1 MKKTLKIFV
10 RISSK
15 NSVSAHFNSKLQ
27 KAATASATEEARKLA
42 HLQTL

>member
-1 MKKTLKIFV
+1 MSKTQDFCLDFV
-10 RISSK
+10 QESA
-15 NSVSAHFNSKLQ
+15 SAHFNSKLQ

>member
-1 MKKTLKIFV
+1 MKKTPKIFV

-15 NSVSAHFNSKLQ
+15 NSVSAHFKSKLQ
-27 KAATASATEEARKLA
+27 KAATASATEAARKLT